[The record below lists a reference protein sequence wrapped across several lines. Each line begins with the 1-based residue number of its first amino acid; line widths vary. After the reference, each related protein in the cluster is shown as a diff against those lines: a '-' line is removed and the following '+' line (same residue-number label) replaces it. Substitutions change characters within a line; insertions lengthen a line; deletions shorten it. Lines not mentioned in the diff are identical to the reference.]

1 MKKINEELYVGS
13 QISADDIKAL
23 KDHGIKKKE
32 GCDDAEYRSQRHS
45 QTPVFNY

>member
-1 MKKINEELYVGS
+1 MKKKHGLLCAYMEIN
-13 QISADDIKAL
+13 DRM
-23 KDHGIKKKE
+23 KKKE